1 MSYRYTNSDKWTDA
15 WFSDL
20 SANAKL
26 LFIFLYEN
34 CDNAGIYEVNK
45 KFMLFLLGFN
55 ENELKNAIKEIGK
68 AYIKSNDGGKIWLKN
83 FLKHQKLTPLNWKNN
98 AHKQIVMI
106 LRENLEDKDRFKG
119 CKEIEMI
126 LPVTPVEKQAV
137 VNIEKPKPKA
147 TRKRTKFLKPTQQE
161 VFNYMKEK
169 EFIPA
174 QVEAERFWNWFESN
188 GWKVGKNP
196 MKVWK
201 GAVNTW
207 IINWYDRNNIKSKAT
222 KMDNIRESSESLD
235 GVDWNKVYKPEE
247 TT

>member
-1 MSYRYTNSDKWTDA
+1 MSYRFTNSDKWTDS

-34 CDNAGIYEVNK
+34 CDNAGVYEVNK
-45 KFMLFLLGFN
+45 KFMLFLLGFQ
-55 ENELKNAIKEIGK
+55 EEELKNAIKEIGK
-68 AYIKSNDGGKIWLKN
+68 AYIKSNDGTKIWLKN

-106 LRENLEDKDRFKG
+106 LRENLEDKDKFKG
-119 CKEIEMI
+119 CKEIEMM
-126 LPVTPVEKQAV
+126 LPVMREEKVIPVVE
-137 VNIEKPKPKA
+137 EKPKQ
-147 TRKRTKFLKPTQQE
+147 KRTRRTTKFEKPTQQQ
-161 VFNYMKEK
+161 VFEYMKEK
-169 EFIPA
+169 DFVPA
-174 QVEAERFWNWFESN
+174 KVEAERFWNWFESN

-207 IINWYDRNNIKSKAT
+207 IINWYDRNNITSKPT
-222 KMDNIRESSESLD
+222 KMDNIRESSESLE
-235 GVDWNKVYKPEE
+235 GVDWNKVYNQE
-247 TT
+247 TA

>member
-106 LRENLEDKDRFKG
+106 LRENLEDKDRFQG

-126 LPVTPVEKQAV
+126 LPATPVEKQPV
-137 VNIEKPKPKA
+137 VNVEKPKPKR
-147 TRKRTKFLKPTQQE
+147 TRKTTKFIKPTQQE
-161 VFNYMKEK
+161 VFSYMKEK

-174 QVEAERFWNWFESN
+174 KVEAERFWNWFESN

-207 IINWYDRNNIKSKAT
+207 IINWYDRNNITNNAT
-222 KMDNIRESSESLD
+222 KMDKIRESSESLD
-235 GVDWNKVYKPEE
+235 GVDWNTIYKPEE

>member
-1 MSYRYTNSDKWTDA
+1 MSYRFTNSDKWTDS

-34 CDNAGIYEVNK
+34 CDNAGVYEVNK
-45 KFMLFLLGFN
+45 KFMLFLLGFK
-55 ENELKNAIKEIGK
+55 EEELKNAIKEIGK
-68 AYIKSNDGGKIWLKN
+68 AYIKSNDGTKIWLKN

-106 LRENLEDKDRFKG
+106 LRENLEDKDKFKG
-119 CKEIEMI
+119 CKEIEMM
-126 LPVTPVEKQAV
+126 LPSMPEEKVIPVVE
-137 VNIEKPKPKA
+137 EKPKQ
-147 TRKRTKFLKPTQQE
+147 KRTRRTTKFKKPTQQE
-161 VFNYMKEK
+161 VFEYMKEK
-169 EFIPA
+169 DFVPA
-174 QVEAERFWNWFESN
+174 KVEAERFWNWFESN

-207 IINWYDRNNIKSKAT
+207 IINWYDRNNITSKPT
-222 KMDNIRESSESLD
+222 KMDNIRESSESLE
-235 GVDWNKVYKPEE
+235 GVDWNKVYNQE
-247 TT
+247 TA